1 MPNDVM
7 EGWGGEEERQGGSRC
22 PVVTTIGPSRNDRRG
37 TSKGQLL
44 RLKWGQSRKERSM
57 HRQLDEN
64 GPLHSQLTRALKT
77 AMRSGL
83 VGGSRLPVTRQL
95 ANELGISRNTVLA
108 AYEQLRAEGFI
119 DGRVGSGSYIAEQ
132 LPQIP
137 RSPAPPQANVA
148 PQSAFARRMRECHQ
162 IGRAHV

>member
-1 MPNDVM
+1 
-7 EGWGGEEERQGGSRC
+7 
-22 PVVTTIGPSRNDRRG
+22 
-37 TSKGQLL
+37 
-44 RLKWGQSRKERSM
+44 
-57 HRQLDEN
+57 
-64 GPLHSQLTRALKT
+64 
-77 AMRSGL
+77 MRSGRG
-83 VGGSRLPVTRQL
+83 GGSRLPATRQR

-148 PQSAFARRMRECHQ
+148 PQSAFARRMRECPQ
-162 IGRAHV
+162 PGRIPGGVAEGGVQVRERVVSGKSVAASVAVGCARIFEKKT